1 MNVQTEKAR
10 DEGPAALSA
19 QKWAEIKQQLMQE
32 NQGYYILN
40 LMKMH
45 SDSQTVYL
53 VADRAVYRDQLLR
66 QNQEKLQDV
75 ASHIRTALGRDVA
88 VKAVTK
94 EEFSVRPA
102 TQQAEDGLDSLLAQ
116 IGGQIHVE

>member
-1 MNVQTEKAR
+1 M
-10 DEGPAALSA
+10 
-19 QKWAEIKQQLMQE
+19 
-32 NQGYYILN
+32 
-40 LMKMH
+40 
-45 SDSQTVYL
+45 YL